1 MTHSTRTR
9 AVLGAPVCYPA
20 GLWAAVNDTLSKT
33 TDVYLV
39 GPPCRKHNPNG
50 ELFCTYAYPAAY
62 PEYPDPLRGVFF
74 NRGCDVRPNSALAYE
89 SPRDSVFPLRVL
101 RGFLG

>member
-9 AVLGAPVCYPA
+9 AVLGAPDCYPA

-50 ELFCTYAYPAAY
+50 ELFCSYAYPAAYPAAY
-62 PEYPDPLRGVFF
+62 PEYPDPLRG
-74 NRGCDVRPNSALAYE
+74 
-89 SPRDSVFPLRVL
+89 
-101 RGFLG
+101 GF